1 MFKKIY
7 ELPCLDG
14 HKSFYGKA
22 RVISRPI
29 SQKEICA
36 AIQKMN
42 DSRMLPVLPAIF
54 VPWCNE
60 HSEYDLRKTLVF
72 AAIDKHPLAVWLE
85 NWKLPQQESPP
96 SIINEMCVPRL
107 RHFFAPWRFIF
118 SRTSHTICGCFLP
131 RFSPRLCPD
140 DCLLC

>member
-54 VPWCNE
+54 VPWCDE

-72 AAIDKHPLAVWLE
+72 AAIDKYPLAVWLE
-85 NWKLPQQESPP
+85 NWKLPQQKSPP
-96 SIINEMCVPRL
+96 SIINETGVPRL

-118 SRTSHTICGCFLP
+118 FRTSHTICGCFLP

-140 DCLLC
+140 DC